1 MDCIFAA
8 IFANRLPITVEFIG
22 IDTEQGMELMLVVD
36 TEDSK
41 PIEA

>member
-22 IDTEQGMELMLVVD
+22 IDTEQGAELMLVVYM
-36 TEDSK
+36 EDSESV
-41 PIEA
+41 EA